1 MNRVV
6 ICAVAAA
13 ALAMCASAMAGSVI
27 QPVAMTNS
35 FEWPSL
41 VDPNGG
47 SRVADDWKCT
57 DGQPIVAVKWWGN
70 YHPYADGMPGVVAP
84 PGFQPTAFILRQ
96 YADNNGQPGTLLKT
110 VEVPRAQ
117 CRQTHVGMAAIEG
130 GFSRHVFSYQATL
143 AQPWTQTKG
152 SVYWLS
158 VQAKYSRP
166 IEWDLDG
173 YAHWG
178 WMSTPPGDFL
188 GTGHDSADGIT
199 WNPIWIDDPSEKN
212 NFAFEIGTMPVGL
225 AANKPTFRQSDSIS
239 VTADVAATATPCWP
253 FVRIVQP
260 NKSVLYLT
268 QASGFVPSVAPYLGI
283 EAGPIALPKI
293 DDYSILP
300 NARFENM
307 PKGTYRLEGGA
318 VDPVTTDINDLQ
330 YIGIVDSTPLVIE

>member
-47 SRVADDWKCT
+47 TRVADDWKCT

-143 AQPWTQTKG
+143 AQPWTRDEGQRLLAQRAGEILKTDRMG
-152 SVYWLS
+152 SRRVCALGLDEHAAGRLPRHGARLRRWNH
-158 VQAKYSRP
+158 VEPHMDRRP
-166 IEWDLDG
+166 V
-173 YAHWG
+173 
-178 WMSTPPGDFL
+178 
-188 GTGHDSADGIT
+188 
-199 WNPIWIDDPSEKN
+199 EKN

-307 PKGTYRLEGGA
+307 PKGTYRLEVA
-318 VDPVTTDINDLQ
+318 RWIR
-330 YIGIVDSTPLVIE
+330 